1 MGFLLDTFSP
11 IIQMLMYVLY
21 GVYIVLGLVLVIV
34 GIASLSKKLL
44 TSFCIGVIIVGVFMM
59 LVGGG
64 AIYVTLNSNWLL
76 MLIILVVDL
85 ALFLVLFSTAV
96 TALFISVGGGDPVD
110 YLMDEYWADLRAAD
124 GYLKERGGCYLSA
137 KNDVDVGSE
146 DFGWA
151 SCTAF
156 YNDGADISEE
166 CWDEVYGYGGNCTE
180 MAQAMQ
186 VRAYNDLSQ
195 TDTDYTT
202 VSDYWEITSATQIGD
217 DYLTATGTL
226 PATLPTGTFTGIA
239 VDGSCTSTTATLELC
254 RDCWQECKENNVE
267 LAKNNM
273 QPAAIASLAIFFYF
287 VITAALN
294 SYSLGMVDE
303 DEEGEEEFAIGGIFG
318 ILVYVLNGIVAVLG
332 LTLIVVGLVVLIKTN
347 KDCPLEPQA
356 SCPTTAILM
365 IIIVGGG
372 VFLTGALVIVGA
384 VIKLKLL
391 IVVANLVFTVLCL
404 ALLLITTG
412 VGLAA
417 GVLGEAST
425 QYDDNWK
432 EARDNIRKTGVDE
445 VLDFCQNAESSTGE
459 ACTTEDY
466 ENDDNGCNKNKDE
479 CIDEIT
485 ELVEEY
491 ASTFAIVGIAVSV
504 FMLVIMWFSYLSV
517 RVWRS
522 EGDDDDDDDDDE

>member
-1 MGFLLDTFSP
+1 MVRS
-11 IIQMLMYVLY
+11 
-21 GVYIVLGLVLVIV
+21 
-34 GIASLSKKLL
+34 
-44 TSFCIGVIIVGVFMM
+44 
-59 LVGGG
+59 
-64 AIYVTLNSNWLL
+64 
-76 MLIILVVDL
+76 
-85 ALFLVLFSTAV
+85 
-96 TALFISVGGGDPVD
+96 
-110 YLMDEYWADLRAAD
+110 
-124 GYLKERGGCYLSA
+124 
-137 KNDVDVGSE
+137 
-146 DFGWA
+146 
-151 SCTAF
+151 
-156 YNDGADISEE
+156 YNDWVD
-166 CWDEVYGYGGNCTE
+166 
-180 MAQAMQ
+180 
-186 VRAYNDLSQ
+186 DLTG
-195 TDTDYTT
+195 TDLTT
-202 VSDYWEITSATQIGD
+202 VSDYWDVYDDTIGD
-217 DYLTATGTL
+217 DYLTRTDDF
-226 PATLPTGTFTGIA
+226 PSSVSVFTGIPPGNDDTTGCA
-239 VDGSCTSTTATLELC
+239 TTTATLGLC
-254 RDCWQECKENNVE
+254 RACWQECKENNIE

-294 SYSLGMVDE
+294 SYALGMTDE
-303 DEEGEEEFAIGGIFG
+303 DEDGEEEFAIGGIFG

-332 LTLIVVGLVVLIKTN
+332 LTLIIVGLVVLIKTN
-347 KDCPLEPQA
+347 KECPLEPQA

-365 IIIVGGG
+365 IVIVGGG

-391 IVVANLVFTVLCL
+391 IVVSNLVFTVLCL

-425 QYDDNWK
+425 QYDENWE

-445 VLDFCQNAESSTGE
+445 VLDFCQNAENDAGE
-459 ACTTEDY
+459 ACTEADY
-466 ENDDNGCNKNKDE
+466 GLENGCEKSQDE

-485 ELVEEY
+485 ELVEDY

>member
-21 GVYIVLGLVLVIV
+21 AVYIVLGLVLVIV

-44 TSFCIGVIIVGVFMM
+44 TTFCIGIIIVGVFMM

-96 TALFISVGGGDPVD
+96 TALFISVGGGDPVE

-124 GYLKERGGCYLSA
+124 GYLKQNGGCYQSQ
-137 KNDVDVGSE
+137 KNDIDVGTE
-146 DFGWA
+146 GFGWT

-156 YNDGADISEE
+156 YNGGEEISDA

-180 MAQAMQ
+180 MGQAMM
-186 VRAYNDLSQ
+186 VRSYNDWYLS
-195 TDTDYTT
+195 DISDLTT
-202 VSDYWEITSATQIGD
+202 VSDYWDVYDDTIGD
-217 DYLTATGTL
+217 DYLTKSDDWMVDDFSV
-226 PATLPTGTFTGIA
+226 FTGIPS
-239 VDGSCTSTTATLELC
+239 DDTGCTASTATLGLC
-254 RDCWQECKENNVE
+254 RDCWQECKANNVE

-294 SYSLGMVDE
+294 SYALGMVDE

-332 LTLIVVGLVVLIKTN
+332 LTLIIVGLVVLIKTN
-347 KDCPLEPQA
+347 KECPLEPQA

-365 IIIVGGG
+365 IVIVGGG

-391 IVVANLVFTVLCL
+391 IVVSNLVFTVLCL

-425 QYDDNWK
+425 QYDENWE
-432 EARDNIRKTGVDE
+432 EARDNIRLTGVDE
-445 VLDFCQNAESSTGE
+445 VLDFCLNAESSAGE
-459 ACTTEDY
+459 ACTEADY
-466 ENDDNGCNKNKDE
+466 SADNGCEKSQDE

-485 ELVEEY
+485 ELVEDY